1 MNPSAPK
8 QSPDTKIPGVA
19 PTKPGRTAVMKI
31 GTKILLI
38 ALSAIIVTALASFIT
53 VRFLAAKNRVDAIK
67 DGMSTIL
74 YQAGQ
79 VASTMDAMHRAEVF
93 DLEKLKRR
101 AQKQAG
107 GLSLKEAYRKTD
119 LYEVVPIV
127 ITWKSIRNAA
137 EKAGYDFVI
146 ASQPGQTARNP
157 ANDVG
162 RDYPEVFKAFEAK
175 GEEYFAYDASRKEA
189 VLAHPVRL
197 TKSCLD
203 CHGSPKTESGGLDL
217 LGFSMEDMKEGDI
230 RGAFILKTKVGDDP
244 VIAETS
250 WMMALVSSGV
260 FILVAGLFWG
270 FNRNYINKPL
280 GKAIDHLSASADHVT
295 SASTQISTSSQS
307 LAEGANEQAAALEE
321 TSAALEEMAGM
332 TQKNSE
338 SADQAKELAARTRLA
353 ADTGAKDME
362 AMRDAMI
369 GIKTSSREIAKIVS
383 AIDEIAFQTNI
394 LALNAAVEAARAGET
409 GAGFAVV
416 ADEVRRLALRSAE
429 AARETSLKIDDSVA
443 KSEHGAVISEKV
455 ANSLQQIVELAR
467 QMDSLV
473 AEIAVSS
480 NEQRQGISQVNSAV
494 AQMDRVTQSNAA
506 GAEEFASA
514 SSGLAT
520 QASELLRL
528 VTELRLSIT
537 GTGDT

>member
-1 MNPSAPK
+1 
-8 QSPDTKIPGVA
+8 
-19 PTKPGRTAVMKI
+19 MKI
-31 GTKILLI
+31 GTKILLT
-38 ALSAIIVTALASFIT
+38 ALSAVIVTALASFIT
-53 VRFLAAKNRVDAIK
+53 VRILAAKNRVDAIR

-74 YQAGQ
+74 HQAEQ
-79 VASTMDAMHRAEVF
+79 VASTMDAMYRAEVF
-93 DLEKLKRR
+93 DLKKLVQQ
-101 AQKQAG
+101 AQKQTG
-107 GLSLKEAYRKTD
+107 GLSLKEGYRKTD
-119 LYEVVPIV
+119 LYEIVPIV

-137 EKAGYDFVI
+137 ERSGYDFVI
-146 ASQPGQTARNP
+146 ASMPGQEARNP

-162 RDYPEVFKAFEAK
+162 KNYPEVFNAFAAK
-175 GEEYFAYDASRKEA
+175 NEEYFAYDSSRKE
-189 VLAHPVRL
+189 VLLAHPVRL
-197 TKSCLD
+197 ARSCLD
-203 CHGSPKTESGGLDL
+203 CHGSPKGNPGGMDI
-217 LGFSMEDMKEGDI
+217 LGFPMEGMKEGDI
-230 RGAFILKTKVGDDP
+230 RGAFILKTKIGNDP
-244 VIAETS
+244 VVAETS

-260 FILVAGLFWG
+260 FVLVAGLFWG

-280 GKAIDHLSASADHVT
+280 GRAIEHLSASAGHVT
-295 SASTQISTSSQS
+295 SASAQISNSSQS

-321 TSAALEEMAGM
+321 TSAALEEMASM

-353 ADTGAKDME
+353 ANTGAKDME
-362 AMRDAMI
+362 SMREAMI
-369 GIKTSSREIAKIVS
+369 AIKTSSREISKIVS

-429 AARETSLKIDDSVA
+429 AARETSLKIDDSVT
-443 KSEHGAVISEKV
+443 KSEHGAAISDKV
-455 ANSLQQIVELAR
+455 ASSLQQIVELAR
-467 QMDSLV
+467 QVDSLV

-514 SSGLAT
+514 SSGLAG
-520 QASELLRL
+520 QATELLRL
-528 VTELRLSIT
+528 VTELSLSIT
-537 GTGDT
+537 GTADDGNPEA